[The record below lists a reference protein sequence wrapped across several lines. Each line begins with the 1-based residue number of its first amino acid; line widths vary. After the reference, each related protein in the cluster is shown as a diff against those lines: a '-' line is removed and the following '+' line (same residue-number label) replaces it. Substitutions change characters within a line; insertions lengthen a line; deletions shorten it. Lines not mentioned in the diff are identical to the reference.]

1 MICGQCSREQGYSPD
16 KPCAGCGSKMGQG
29 GSKQNWNRGGGMRD
43 LMRLSKK
50 DSRHKDVSWEARKT
64 VSRKAAGV
72 SKGKSEGNTYQ
83 GSRNR

>member
-1 MICGQCSREQGYSPD
+1 
-16 KPCAGCGSKMGQG
+16 
-29 GSKQNWNRGGGMRD
+29 MRD

-50 DSRHKDVSWEARKT
+50 DSRHKHVSWEARKT
-64 VSRKAAGV
+64 VSRKVAGL